1 MKILLITHQFATP
14 FSGVGTYARSLAHG
28 LREEGI
34 ESLILCPSNQCAVDE
49 EFQFVR
55 TKNIRAPGSHARWMF
70 ASAEFASSIR
80 RAGSCDI
87 IHFLDA
93 REALFL
99 HKTDVPVVGTIHDYY
114 FVHPLNYWKNRL
126 FFPDW
131 PWRTAYA
138 FLVRLLE
145 PRALR
150 SCDHLIANSWATK
163 HEVGAAYGIP
173 DHRISPV
180 YIGLDLMKT
189 QGAEF
194 YRSKE
199 RAVLFVGG
207 NPYRKG
213 LPRLLRAVEAIN
225 RETAVELWI
234 AGTALTPALKRMA
247 LSLKLEDRI
256 SVYPHL
262 NALDLANLY
271 SRASCLALPGLT
283 EAFGLVFLEAFA
295 HGCPVIGPINGG
307 TSEII
312 EDGKNGYLVESD
324 EDEDLTRKLIR
335 LLDDDELRKRFV
347 MEGRKTLESYTVK
360 RMVRETVSI
369 YEMILSGNR

>member
-1 MKILLITHQFATP
+1 MKILLITHQFAIP
-14 FSGVGTYARSLAHG
+14 FSGVGTYARSLAYG
-28 LREEGI
+28 LREEGM
-34 ESLILCPSNQCAVDE
+34 ESLILCPSNQCTNDE

-55 TKNIRAPGSHARWMF
+55 TKNVRAAGSHARWLF
-70 ASAEFASSIR
+70 ASAVFASSMS

-87 IHFLDA
+87 IHILDA

-99 HKTDVPVVGTIHDYY
+99 RKTDIPVVGTIHDYY
-114 FVHPLNYWKNRL
+114 FTRPLSYWKNRL

-131 PWRTAYA
+131 IRRTAYA
-138 FLVRLLE
+138 FLVRILE

-150 SCDHLIANSWATK
+150 ACDHLIANSWATK
-163 HEVGAAYGIP
+163 REVGTAYGIP

-180 YIGLDLMKT
+180 YIGLDPMKT
-189 QGAEF
+189 HVTEF
-194 YRSKE
+194 SGTKE
-199 RAVLFVGG
+199 RAILFVGG

-234 AGTALTPALKRMA
+234 AGTPLTPALRRMA
-247 LSLKLEDRI
+247 LSLNIEDRI

-262 NALDLANLY
+262 NASDLANLY

-295 HGCPVIGPINGG
+295 HGCPVIGPIHGG
-307 TSEII
+307 TSELI

-324 EDEDLTRKLIR
+324 ADEDLTRKLIR
-335 LLDDDELRKRFV
+335 LLDDAELRKRFA